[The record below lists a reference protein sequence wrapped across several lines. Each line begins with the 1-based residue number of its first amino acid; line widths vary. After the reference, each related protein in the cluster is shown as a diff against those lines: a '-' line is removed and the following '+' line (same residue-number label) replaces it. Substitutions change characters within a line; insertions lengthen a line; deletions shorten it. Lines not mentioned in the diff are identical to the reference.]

1 MSTLFTDFFVKI
13 NQMSP
18 LEHSFTEVLDTIALT
33 PKLLYFRGEMPKN
46 VSKNGKSV
54 RPKTVA
60 IVGSRHNTKYG
71 EEVAYRLAYKLA
83 KRGVVVVSGL
93 AYGIDTIAHRGCLDA
108 GGVTVAVLGTPIDR
122 IYPRAHEPVARQ
134 IIKQGGVIISEY
146 TPSTSDNIN
155 ISGPGAGSTA
165 NYTSAPLAPGEAG
178 FDGVNWIGFKPNQA
192 DTSSD
197 CIQEKSLTATLNT
210 HLFVRRRVDQK
221 QSFLYRNR
229 LISGLSDIVV
239 VVEAAERS
247 GTLNTATHALE
258 QGKTVFAV
266 PGNITSPYSRGCNR
280 LIREGAVPY
289 TSPDDVLWSLF
300 PEDYVRTKHRLKQKR
315 LIGDN
320 DVESLILQSIADGV
334 NSGDDIMKSAKLPP
348 EVFGSA
354 ITLLEIKGRV
364 SSLGMNNWTL
374 NP

>member
-71 EEVAYRLAYKLA
+71 EEVAYRLAYELA

-155 ISGPGAGSTA
+155 IPGPEAGSTA
-165 NYTSAPLAPGEAG
+165 NYTSTPLAPGEAG
-178 FDGVNWIGFKPNQA
+178 FDGVNWIGFKPNRA

-197 CIQEKSLTATLNT
+197 CIQEKSLAATLNT

>member
-13 NQMSP
+13 NQISP
-18 LEHSFTEVLDTIALT
+18 LEHSFTEGLGAIALT
-33 PKLLYFRGEMPKN
+33 PKILYFRGEMPKN
-46 VSKNGKSV
+46 VSKNDKSV

-71 EEVAYRLAYKLA
+71 EEVAYRLAYELA

-93 AYGIDTIAHRGCLDA
+93 AYGIDTIAHRGCLDV
-108 GGVTVAVLGTPIDR
+108 GGVTVAVLGTPIDK

-134 IIKQGGVIISEY
+134 IIRQGGAIISEY

-155 ISGPGAGSTA
+155 IPGPGAGSTA
-165 NYTSAPLAPGEAG
+165 NYASAPLAPGEAG

-197 CIQEKSLTATLNT
+197 CTPEKSLAATLNT
-210 HLFVRRRVDQK
+210 RPFVRRRVDQK

-280 LIREGAVPY
+280 LIREGAIPY

-320 DVESLILQSIADGV
+320 DVESLILQSIADGI

-364 SSLGMNNWTL
+364 SSLGMNNWAL